1 MDTGKT
7 GLIQDPEGLGAA
19 PVQELS
25 VYFCVLDRLR
35 GLTFS
40 PTSWS
45 KASRITL
52 CITCVN
58 FNPPRD
64 LGR

>member
-7 GLIQDPEGLGAA
+7 GRVQGTEGLGAA

-25 VYFCVLDRLR
+25 VYFSVLDRLR

-58 FNPPRD
+58 FSPPLD